1 MPSSTPTKLM
11 FLTLALKIQIHL
23 HLIVLFQEPVK
34 AGITVVV
41 SAGNYG
47 RDASTTTPANNP
59 DVITV
64 SAIGDSDGKCGGTGP
79 ALALSDGRVLDDTFA
94 YFSNFG
100 PWVKTP
106 DAWCKCI
113 FYV

>member
-1 MPSSTPTKLM
+1 M
-11 FLTLALKIQIHL
+11 
-23 HLIVLFQEPVK
+23 K

-64 SAIGDSDGKCGGTGP
+64 SAIGDSDGKCGVKGP
-79 ALALSDGRVLDDTFA
+79 ALALSDGRVPDETFA
-94 YFSNFG
+94 YFSTFG
-100 PWVKTP
+100 PWVKM
-106 DAWCKCI
+106 AASWCKCI